1 LHDRSTKFFNTF
13 SDVRE
18 IHHTFFSC
26 HFLHAGELGS
36 DFSPDMKIQELK
48 KKEIHQLT
56 QLLREAK
63 FSAPDPACLSP
74 AGEYNLRLG
83 IMKELQ
89 PDLVATASI
98 P

>member
-1 LHDRSTKFFNTF
+1 
-13 SDVRE
+13 
-18 IHHTFFSC
+18 
-26 HFLHAGELGS
+26 
-36 DFSPDMKIQELK
+36 MKIQELK